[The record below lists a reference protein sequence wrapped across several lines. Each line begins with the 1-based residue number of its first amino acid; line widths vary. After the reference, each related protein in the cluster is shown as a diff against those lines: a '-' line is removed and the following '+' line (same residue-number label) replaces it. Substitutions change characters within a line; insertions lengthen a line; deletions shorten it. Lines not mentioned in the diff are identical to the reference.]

1 MPKWSFKT
9 PNQRITR
16 PAAILAF
23 ALIALSASPVR
34 GADSAPDWLRAA
46 AQQKVP
52 DYDKETNAVVL
63 LDETH
68 TTVLD
73 NGEIDTLH
81 RGAIR
86 ILREEGRREFE
97 YISVPFAK
105 DTKIAYVKA
114 WTIES
119 NGHELAVADKDAV
132 ENGYLSDE
140 MYEDVKTKSLH
151 FLEANIGNVV
161 GYEYVQR
168 KRPYVFEDTWRF
180 QREFPVVTTRFQL
193 TLPPGWEFTADW
205 FNYPKQQSQVT
216 SPSQYFWEIKNLPA
230 LETEPGM
237 PPDEAVEG
245 WAGIKYF
252 PRDPAMR
259 SKTNGTWKDLG
270 LWYTSLTEA
279 RRDATPEIKSKVAE
293 VTSGLSDP
301 LDKMRALTIYM
312 QKNIRYFAV
321 SIGIGG
327 YQPHA
332 AAEIF
337 KHQFGDCKDKATLL
351 SSMLSQ
357 IGVESY
363 YVLVDTDRG
372 VVHPEYPSMN
382 FDHVILAIKLPA
394 RAEVADL
401 YATVDD
407 PKLGKLLIF
416 DPTNPEVPFGYLPWY
431 LQQNYGL
438 LVAPDGGE
446 IISLPLLPASTN
458 RLLRT
463 AQFNL
468 SATGDLTGQVRETE
482 WGGPAATE
490 RQEFL
495 ETLPA
500 KRAEIFD
507 HFLSHSLNSFTL
519 TNATIENLDQVDKYL
534 GINYKFASSG
544 YANAAGDLLF
554 VRPRVIGD
562 NGTGTL
568 RLFNEH
574 KPRKY
579 PIQFEEATRQD
590 DVFDITLPSGYVVD
604 GLPKPVQAECVYA
617 TYKSETNVTDGVLHY
632 KRTFEIKD
640 VTVPAEKL
648 AEVRDFLQQV
658 AADQQSSVVLKRA
671 TP

>member
-1 MPKWSFKT
+1 MLKWSFKT
-9 PNQRITR
+9 PNQLITR
-16 PAAILAF
+16 PAALVVF
-23 ALIALSASPVR
+23 AVMALSPGPVR

-52 DYDKETNAVVL
+52 DYDKETNAVIL

-81 RGAIR
+81 RAAIR

-97 YISVPFAK
+97 YISVPFDK
-105 DTKIAYVKA
+105 DTKLAYVKA

-119 NGHELAVADKDAV
+119 NGHELAVADKDAI
-132 ENGYLSDE
+132 ETGYLSDE
-140 MYEDVKTKSLH
+140 VYEDVKTKSLH
-151 FLEANIGNVV
+151 FLEAHTGNVV

-168 KRPYVFEDTWRF
+168 QRPYIFEDAWRF
-180 QREFPVVTTRFQL
+180 QTRFPVVTTRFQL
-193 TLPPGWEFTADW
+193 TLPPGWVFTADW
-205 FNYPKQQSQVT
+205 FNYPKQESQVA
-216 SPSQYFWEIKNLPA
+216 SPNQYFWEIKNLPA
-230 LETEPGM
+230 LETEPDM
-237 PPDEAVEG
+237 PPGEAVEG

-252 PRDPAMR
+252 PRDQAMR
-259 SKTNGTWKDLG
+259 SKTNGTWKDMG
-270 LWYTSLTEA
+270 LWYTALTES
-279 RRDATPEIKSKVAE
+279 RRDASPEIKAKVAE

-301 LDKMRALTIYM
+301 LQEMRALTVYM

-363 YVLVDTDRG
+363 YVIVDTDRG

-394 RAEVADL
+394 GTQVADL

-416 DPTNPEVPFGYLPWY
+416 DPTNPHVPLGYLPWY
-431 LQQNYGL
+431 LQQSYGL

-458 RLLRT
+458 RLIRT

-482 WGGPAATE
+482 WGGPAAIE
-490 RQEFL
+490 RQRFL
-495 ETLPA
+495 DTLPA

-507 HFLSHSLNSFTL
+507 HLLSQSLNSFTL

-534 GINYKFASSG
+534 AINYKFISSG

-562 NGTGTL
+562 KGTGTL

-574 KPRKY
+574 KPRQY
-579 PIQFEEATRQD
+579 PIQFQEATRQD

-617 TYKSETNVTDGVLHY
+617 TYKSETNVADGVLHY

-640 VTVPAEKL
+640 VTVPTEKL

-658 AADQQSSVVLKRA
+658 VADQQSSVVLKRA